1 MNKVSTRLAAVI
13 AAGAISIAGAGFA
26 APALAQSETPSPAA
40 PASPSEEA
48 AAPSSASAA
57 ATPGSESGVDVP
69 PGPATPKEASLI
81 DPNHDVK
88 LTITKYLGD
97 PGDTSTPLADTEF
110 KVERVDV
117 DLTTQEGWKQL
128 SAFTAEDAP
137 IDGNFTAVTKKTDAS
152 GVVTFDTATDNLK
165 VGAYKIT
172 EINRGGYTTAPPFL
186 ITLPHDVDGKWSY
199 EQTVQPKNQN
209 LVPSKQVKD
218 ADATIGKQLTYTV
231 NAPVPADTLTRFIIQ
246 DPLNA
251 ALSVKTE
258 DVKVSLAG
266 ATNGATLA
274 AEDYT
279 TTLDAASNTLQVEF
293 TKAGLAK
300 LQEARKGAPSLK
312 VLVEFPATIT
322 KAPEGGEITNTAKIL
337 LPNGAEVDTNG
348 DDPATPEVEDNPTKT
363 TFGTLTIT
371 KTSGNAKEGDS
382 LDGAE
387 FELYQCKKEGDNWQ
401 LLGSPLN
408 MGTTAE
414 GTPATTIT
422 TTGSAGTAPSLKS
435 EAKGYAIPVQ
445 SFAAAT
451 GVTTKDYC
459 VLETK
464 APKNFVRNEVPQHVT
479 VDVAAKT
486 LAVEVDNQRNS
497 VLGQLPATGAWGIV
511 LVFLVGLALLARGI
525 YTSYKDSRTA

>member
-13 AAGAISIAGAGFA
+13 AAGTISIAGAGFA
-26 APALAQSETPSPAA
+26 APAFAQSETPSPAA
-40 PASPSEEA
+40 PASPSE
-48 AAPSSASAA
+48 SAA
-57 ATPGSESGVDVP
+57 SPAASESGVEVP
-69 PGPATPKEASLI
+69 PGPATPKDASLI
-81 DPNHDVK
+81 NPDQAVK
-88 LTITKYLGD
+88 LIITKYLGD

-110 KVERVDV
+110 KVERVNV
-117 DLTTQEGWKQL
+117 DLTKQEGWKQL
-128 SAFTAEDAP
+128 SGFTAENAP
-137 IDGNFTAVTKKTDAS
+137 IDSSFTAVTKKTDAS

-186 ITLPHDVDGKWSY
+186 ITLPHDEDGKWSY

-218 ADATIGKQLTYTV
+218 ADATIGTQLTYTV
-231 NAPVPADTLTRFIIQ
+231 NAPVPADALTRFIIQ

-251 ALSVKTE
+251 ALSVNTD

-266 ATNGATLA
+266 ATDGATLA
-274 AEDYT
+274 ASDYNI
-279 TTLDAASNTLQVEF
+279 TLDAATNTLQVEF
-293 TKAGLAK
+293 SKEGLAK
-300 LQEARKGAPSLK
+300 LQEARKGAPGLK

-348 DDPATPEVEDNPTKT
+348 DDPATPDVEDNPTKT
-363 TFGTLTIT
+363 TFGNLTIT

-387 FELYQCKKEGDNWQ
+387 FELYQCKKEGENWQ

-408 MGTTAE
+408 MATTAE
-414 GTPATTIT
+414 GSPATTIVT
-422 TTGSAGTAPSLKS
+422 SGSTGTAPSLKS
-435 EAKGYAIPVQ
+435 EAKGYTIPVQ

-479 VDVAAKT
+479 VDLAAKT

-497 VLGQLPATGAWGIV
+497 VLGQLPATGAWGII

>member
-1 MNKVSTRLAAVI
+1 MNKASTRLAAFI
-13 AAGAISIAGAGFA
+13 AAGAISVAGAGFA
-26 APALAQSETPSPAA
+26 APALAQTTTTPQAGVETAPAPVTPSAA
-40 PASPSEEA
+40 S
-48 AAPSSASAA
+48 
-57 ATPGSESGVDVP
+57 V
-69 PGPATPKEASLI
+69 I
-81 DPNHDVK
+81 DANKPVT

-97 PGDTSTPLADTEF
+97 PGDTNTPLAGSEF

-117 DLTTQEGWKQL
+117 DLTKQEGWKKL
-128 SAFTAEDAP
+128 SGYTAETAL
-137 IDGNFTAVTKKTDAS
+137 IDSNFKAVTKKTDS
-152 GVVTFDTATDNLK
+152 NGVATFDELK
-165 VGAYKIT
+165 VGAYKVT
-172 EINRGGYTTAPPFL
+172 EINRAGYTTAPPFL
-186 ITLPHDVDGKWSY
+186 VTLPHDVNGEWVY
-199 EQTVQPKNQN
+199 EQAVQPKNQK

-218 ADATIGKQLTYTV
+218 ADATIGTQLTYTV
-231 NAPVPADTLTRFIIQ
+231 NAPVPADALTRFIIQ

-251 ALSVKTE
+251 ALKVDTQK
-258 DVKVSLAG
+258 VKVSLDG

-274 AEDYT
+274 ASDYN
-279 TTLDAASNTLQVEF
+279 TTLDTATNTLQVEF
-293 TKAGLAK
+293 TKDGLAK
-300 LQEARKGAPSLK
+300 LQEARKGAPGLK

-322 KAPEGGEITNTAKIL
+322 KAPEGGAITNTAKIL

-348 DDPATPEVEDNPTKT
+348 DDPATPDVEDNPTKT

-387 FELYQCKKEGDNWQ
+387 FELYQCKKEGENWQ
-401 LLGSPLN
+401 LLGKPLN
-408 MGTTAE
+408 MATTE
-414 GTPATTIT
+414 SGNPATTIKT
-422 TTGSAGTAPSLKS
+422 SGSTGTAPSLKS

-479 VDVAAKT
+479 VDAAAKT
-486 LAVEVDNQRNS
+486 LSVTVDNQRNS
-497 VLGQLPATGAWGIV
+497 VLGQLPATGAWGII

>member
-1 MNKVSTRLAAVI
+1 MNKVSSRLAAIV
-13 AAGAISIAGAGFA
+13 AAGTISIAGAGFA
-26 APALAQSETPSPAA
+26 APALAQTEA
-40 PASPSEEA
+40 PT
-48 AAPSSASAA
+48 SASAA
-57 ATPGSESGVDVP
+57 AESGIETP
-69 PGPATPKEASLI
+69 PGPAEIRDASLI
-81 DPNHDVK
+81 DANQPVK
-88 LTITKYLGD
+88 LTITKFLGD
-97 PGDTSTPLADTEF
+97 PGDTSTPLPDTEF

-128 SAFTAEDAP
+128 SGFTAEDAP
-137 IDGNFTAVTKKTDAS
+137 IDSGFAALTKKTDAS
-152 GVVTFDTATDNLK
+152 GIVTFDTASDGLK
-165 VGAYKIT
+165 VGAYKVT
-172 EINRGGYTTAPPFL
+172 EVSRNGYTTAPPFL

-199 EQTVQPKNQN
+199 EQEVQPKNQN

-218 ADATIGKQLTYTV
+218 VDATIGKQLTYTV
-231 NAPVPADTLTRFIIQ
+231 NAPVPADKLSRFIIQ

-251 ALSVKTE
+251 ALSVNTV

-274 AEDYT
+274 AGDYNI
-279 TTLDAASNTLQVEF
+279 TLDSATNTLQVEF
-293 TKAGLAK
+293 TKEGLAK
-300 LQEARKGAPSLK
+300 LQEARKAAPGLK

-348 DDPATPEVEDNPTKT
+348 DDPATPDVEDNPTKT

-371 KTSGNAKEGDS
+371 KTSSNAKEGDS

-387 FELYQCKKEGDNWQ
+387 FELYQCKQENGKWQ
-401 LLGSPLN
+401 LLGSALN
-408 MGTTAE
+408 MATAAD
-414 GTPATTIT
+414 GTPATTIKT
-422 TTGSAGTAPSLKS
+422 AGSEGTVPNLS
-435 EAKGYAIPVQ
+435 AKAMGYTIPIQ
-445 SFAAAT
+445 SFAAVT
-451 GVTTKDYC
+451 GVNSKDYC

-464 APKNFVRNEVPQHVT
+464 APNNFVRNEVPQHVT
-479 VDVAAKT
+479 VDVNAKT

-497 VLGQLPATGAWGIV
+497 VLGQLPATGAWGII